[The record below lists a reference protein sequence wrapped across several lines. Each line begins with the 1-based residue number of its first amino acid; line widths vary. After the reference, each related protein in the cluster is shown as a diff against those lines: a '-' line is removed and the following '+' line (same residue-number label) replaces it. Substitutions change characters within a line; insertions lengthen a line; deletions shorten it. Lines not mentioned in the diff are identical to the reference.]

1 MLMEGRLPILEEYH
15 YYITLQN
22 IIITAKF
29 TWKDNK
35 QK

>member
-22 IIITAKF
+22 IITAKF

-35 QK
+35 